1 MIKWLEI
8 MATSSNKILV
18 VIGHPKSD
26 SFCHALADSFVK
38 GVKENNNNQIKI
50 IDLYKE
56 KFNPVYDLEEDAADV
71 IKYQGTVSYTHL
83 RAHET

>member
-26 SFCHALADSFVK
+26 SFCHALADSFVQ
-38 GVKENNNNQIKI
+38 GARENNNQIKI
-50 IDLYKE
+50 GK
-56 KFNPVYDLEEDAADV
+56 
-71 IKYQGTVSYTHL
+71 
-83 RAHET
+83 